1 MCVQIKTSEFFPAVL
16 YCETNKEGGGASFS
30 IKERELWDLAKEVEG
45 KCWSNVNLNRKD
57 LRDLIP
63 FMDYVYGPDFIQWDE
78 SQEKFTVKNL
88 DKKIQDSLAG
98 YFFSKNT
105 AWYRQ
110 LENIITPSA
119 TTSAHS
125 DRLVEELA

>member
-1 MCVQIKTSEFFPAVL
+1 MCTQIKTSEFFPAVL
-16 YCETNKEGGGASFS
+16 YCETNKEEGEAPLS
-30 IKERELWDLAKEVEG
+30 IKEKDLWSLAKKVEK